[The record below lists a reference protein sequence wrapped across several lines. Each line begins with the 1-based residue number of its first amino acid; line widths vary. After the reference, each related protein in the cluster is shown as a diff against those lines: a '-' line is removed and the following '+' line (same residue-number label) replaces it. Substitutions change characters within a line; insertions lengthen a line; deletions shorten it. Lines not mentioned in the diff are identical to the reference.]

1 MIKDSVF
8 GLGLLYDTLTIE
20 SGVRGKE
27 VNALLILKIVEN
39 VLGYEMVGDGG
50 PGMGS
55 VWEFRRLRGFK

>member
-1 MIKDSVF
+1 
-8 GLGLLYDTLTIE
+8 LLYDTLTIE

-50 PGMGS
+50 PGVGS